1 MLSRILN
8 SLEKSTG
15 FAELKKTHG
24 EFMKKLLLIL
34 ISTILSCI
42 LFYGCSSDTVSRES
56 DEEETT
62 QSGNDSSIVGI
73 WSESIFDSGYI
84 FESDGTGEDTFWEL
98 TFTYTAD
105 GGKLVIIYDS
115 DTYGTVSYEYSV
127 NGDILFMKRIA
138 EDEETSTFEY
148 ERTG

>member
-1 MLSRILN
+1 
-8 SLEKSTG
+8 
-15 FAELKKTHG
+15 
-24 EFMKKLLLIL
+24 MKRLLLVLVSI
-34 ISTILSCI
+34 ILSCI
-42 LFYGCSSDTVSRES
+42 FFCGCSSDMVSGES
-56 DEEETT
+56 GSEEETA

-105 GGKLVIIYDS
+105 GSTIVIIYDS
-115 DTYGTVSYEYSV
+115 DSYGTVSYEYSV
-127 NGDILFMKRIA
+127 NGDTLSMKRIS

-148 ERTG
+148 KKVG